1 MSKPI
6 VAIIGRPNVG
16 KSTLFNR
23 LVGRRQAIV
32 DKQEGI
38 TRDRIYA
45 PVEWTGKEFTLVDTG
60 GYIPDEADIMDSAV
74 RQQVEIALEEAD
86 FLLFVVDGRDGIS
99 PTDEVLADIIRR
111 SDKDYL
117 LLVNKIDSDKQD
129 LLEHEF
135 HRLGLEKLISV
146 SALSS
151 RKIGDLLD
159 NVVAALG
166 DSALPKAEDPDD
178 IRVAIVGM
186 PNVGKS
192 SITNL
197 LLGEDKS
204 IVTDIPGTTRD
215 SIDSRIKYHGK
226 TIVLVDTA
234 GMRRKAKVRE
244 SIEFYSNLRT
254 FRAIDDAHIAIVVVD
269 ADKGFD
275 KQDQQIVR
283 QVIDSGR
290 GLILAVNKWDLIQK
304 ETNTMDEFKK
314 EIKRL
319 FKSLEDYPM
328 MFTSAKTKQ
337 RVSKLMPLCL
347 DVHKRW
353 GQRISTRII
362 NKTLDRAVKQYQPPA
377 VKGKKIR
384 LKYGSQVSQRPPRI
398 AIFSNWPELIPVS
411 YKNYLENQFRTQ
423 FDFTGVPL
431 KFSYRIS

>member
-1 MSKPI
+1 MAKPI

-377 VKGKKIR
+377 VRGKKIR

>member
-431 KFSYRIS
+431 KFSYRLS

>member
-1 MSKPI
+1 MAKPI

-431 KFSYRIS
+431 KFSYRLS

>member
-1 MSKPI
+1 MAKPI

-234 GMRRKAKVRE
+234 GMRRKAKVKE

-337 RVSKLMPLCL
+337 RISKLMPLCL

-431 KFSYRIS
+431 KFSYRLS

>member
-1 MSKPI
+1 MAKPI

-234 GMRRKAKVRE
+234 GMRRKAKVKE

>member
-1 MSKPI
+1 M
-6 VAIIGRPNVG
+6 
-16 KSTLFNR
+16 
-23 LVGRRQAIV
+23 GRRQAIV

-431 KFSYRIS
+431 KFSYRLS

>member
-1 MSKPI
+1 MAKPI

>member
-1 MSKPI
+1 MAKPI

-166 DSALPKAEDPDD
+166 DSALPKAADPDD

>member
-1 MSKPI
+1 MAKPI

-337 RVSKLMPLCL
+337 RISKLMPLCL
-347 DVHKRW
+347 DVHNRW

>member
-1 MSKPI
+1 MAKPI

-204 IVTDIPGTTRD
+204 IVTNIPGTTRD

>member
-337 RVSKLMPLCL
+337 RISKLMPLCL

-431 KFSYRIS
+431 KFSYRLS

>member
-1 MSKPI
+1 MAKPI

-337 RVSKLMPLCL
+337 RISKLMPLCL

-431 KFSYRIS
+431 KFSYRLS

>member
-1 MSKPI
+1 MAKPI

-234 GMRRKAKVRE
+234 GMRRKAKVKE

-431 KFSYRIS
+431 KFSYRLS

>member
-1 MSKPI
+1 MAKPI

-337 RVSKLMPLCL
+337 RISKLMPLCL

>member
-337 RVSKLMPLCL
+337 RISKLMPLCL

>member
-1 MSKPI
+1 MAKPI

-192 SITNL
+192 SISNL

-337 RVSKLMPLCL
+337 RISKLMPLCL

>member
-1 MSKPI
+1 MAKPI

-411 YKNYLENQFRTQ
+411 YQNYLENQFRTQ

-431 KFSYRIS
+431 KFSYRLS

>member
-1 MSKPI
+1 MAKPI

-38 TRDRIYA
+38 TRDRIHA

-290 GLILAVNKWDLIQK
+290 GLILSVNKWDLIQK

-431 KFSYRIS
+431 KFSYRLS